1 MANWTTLKA
10 AITDVI
16 KTNGNQ
22 EITGAVLQSTLISIV
37 NSVGENA
44 TFAGVATPATNPG
57 TPDGPVFYLASQIG
71 AYNNFNG
78 LSVNIGEIA
87 IFIYKTSWQK
97 QSLSYEITEVN
108 VSKIFPTG
116 GIDGTNK
123 YTLETAIAMIPAS
136 LRNVGIKCSF
146 LDEGGE
152 VETWVY
158 MNGTFTDTVSWE
170 RSGFDKELNEAVYYA
185 NFDVAEISTNYYESS
200 PILVKPKTKIII
212 HTNSINNSSY
222 SEWYDINGASLGKL
236 PRIDDLDYETE
247 VPENAYYV
255 VIRSYQ
261 KADSMSLRYE
271 NKFDNYLN
279 QADAYKLSKTVEWTK
294 YVEKDYKPTDS
305 ILVNSSINDQAPK
318 IDVSKADYVSI
329 CTTMNF
335 SNQNP
340 IVIFYNSSDGIV
352 KSLTLSDFTALSN
365 SLKVK
370 DEIPTD
376 GASYMKIIGWNKA
389 VFNENIDSM
398 YVKVYER
405 LADILTE
412 LENNSGGD
420 GSSEE
425 EEEIV
430 REYDPSGYIYT
441 EGYND
446 LAMQSAPAIDISR
459 AHKVSV
465 CTVMNFMTTF
475 PVISFYNSGGGIV
488 KSIMYSELE
497 NAGGPLRKAT
507 DIPTDGAVTMRI
519 VAWNQAAFDENV
531 DNLYIKVY
539 EYKSEEDERIGN
551 LDELTTFN
559 KETLVAAI
567 NEINGK
573 SIENVSSKILTTDD
587 IVKQIDNC
595 NGDYKSFT
603 VHTAWSDRK
612 LICFNVGANANVHI
626 KDLPHIYSLAATK
639 EIPEKGPTGT
649 TQMAQFGSSEIVKN
663 EYVTMPSGKPYFV
676 AFVSVSANVD
686 DMFEVIGLYERIG
699 ALEYADFNF
708 FSGKKIA
715 FVGDSLMADG
725 DKVPKNIAMLL
736 GLVYNSD
743 ENEYT
748 SKGGTQTLEDL
759 RPDLCGQMRARNLEN
774 YDDPDIIIVENVN
787 DGNGEDYTDEEMGD
801 VEPFMLS
808 SYTDIDSN
816 VANKQAAIDY
826 FGTNFSTIISGQSPV
841 VGKMIRVPYT
851 TQSYDVEITKKA
863 SHSGEI
869 SIVVDEISYSV
880 EVASNDTTVQIAE
893 KLAAYQFGD
902 LTVKYTPG
910 SSSLTLVNGSD
921 TVVSTVIFNAGNTG
935 TAATVTPNSS
945 ISYVGFCFYSHDVSE
960 WTTKSKW
967 IQTANV
973 PLLAAYKG
981 LIEYLMTTFPKAWV
995 FWMLPNRYQI
1005 NWSNPTLQAQ
1015 SLLREDG
1022 SLDYDKFIKLNAWTA
1037 PRNKRIRK
1045 WMDYLCVPVLDLE
1058 KECSMTLWNAS
1069 TYFPSNNVHANQSDE
1084 GAMRWAQAAVRC
1096 ML

>member
-1 MANWTTLKA
+1 MASIHKLTK
-10 AITDVI
+10 
-16 KTNGNQ
+16 NGQ
-22 EITGAVLQSTLISIV
+22 TIY
-37 NSVGENA
+37 
-44 TFAGVATPATNPG
+44 PAT
-57 TPDGPVFYLASQIG
+57 TTDAVVHPDLAVASSKLI
-71 AYNNFNG
+71 
-78 LSVNIGEIA
+78 E
-87 IFIYKTSWQK
+87 
-97 QSLSYEITEVN
+97 EVN
-108 VSKIFPTG
+108 VSKIFPTS

-136 LRNVGIKCSF
+136 LRSVGIKCSF
-146 LDEGGE
+146 INNGGE
-152 VETWVY
+152 LETWAY
-158 MNGTFTDTVSWE
+158 MSGEFTNTGSWE
-170 RSGFDKELNEAVYYA
+170 HSGFDKELNEAVYYA
-185 NFDVAEISTNYYESS
+185 NFDVAEISTDYYESI
-200 PILVKPKTKIII
+200 PIPVKPETRVTI
-212 HTNSINNSSY
+212 HTNSVNNSSF
-222 SEWYDINGASLGKL
+222 SEWYDVNMVSLGKL
-236 PRIDDLDYETE
+236 PRIDNLDYETE

-294 YVEKDYKPTDS
+294 YVEKDYKPTDA
-305 ILVNSSINDQAPK
+305 ILVSTSINDQAPK

-340 IVIFYNSSDGIV
+340 IAIFYNSSDEIA
-352 KSLTLSDFTALSN
+352 KSLTFSDFTTQSN

-376 GASYMKIIGWNKA
+376 GASYMRIIGWNEA

-412 LENNSGGD
+412 LENNSGGG

-425 EEEIV
+425 EEEIIK
-430 REYDPSGYIYT
+430 EYAPSEYIYT
-441 EGYND
+441 GGYND

-465 CTVMNFMTTF
+465 CTVMNFATTF
-475 PVISFYNSGGGIV
+475 PVISFYNDGGSII
-488 KSIMYSELE
+488 KSIMYAELE

-507 DIPTDGAVTMRI
+507 DIPTDGAATMK
-519 VAWNQAAFDENV
+519 VLGWNQSAFDENV
-531 DNLYIKVY
+531 GSLYIRVY
-539 EYKSEEDERIGN
+539 EYKSEESEGENEN
-551 LDELTTFN
+551 L
-559 KETLVAAI
+559 
-567 NEINGK
+567 
-573 SIENVSSKILTTDD
+573 ENVLTKVLTSDD

-603 VHTAWSDRK
+603 VHTTWSDRK

-649 TQMAQFGSSEIVKN
+649 TQMTQFGSSEIIKN
-663 EYVTMPSGKPYFV
+663 EYVTTPSEKPYFV
-676 AFVSVSANVD
+676 ACVSVDANVD
-686 DMFEVIGLYERIG
+686 ELFEVVGLYERIG

-708 FSGKKIA
+708 FAGKKIA

-725 DKVPKNIAMLL
+725 DQVPKNIAMLL

-743 ENEYT
+743 ENEAT

-759 RPDLCGQMRARNLEN
+759 RPDLCGQMRARKLES
-774 YDDPDIIIVENVN
+774 YDTPDIIIVENVN
-787 DGNGEDYTDEEMGD
+787 DGNGEDYEDEEMGN

-808 SYTDIDSN
+808 GYTDVGSN
-816 VANKQAAIDY
+816 AANKQAAINY
-826 FGTNFSTIISGQSPV
+826 FDTNFSAIVSGQSSE

-851 TQSYDVEITKKA
+851 TQSFAVEVTGTA
-863 SHSGEI
+863 SIGGEV
-869 SIVVDEISYSV
+869 SVVVDDTPYSV
-880 EVASNDTTVQIAE
+880 EVAPADTTAQIAE
-893 KLAAYQFGD
+893 KLAAYQFGN
-902 LTVKYTPG
+902 LTVKYTSG

-921 TVVSTVIFNAGNTG
+921 TVVSTVTFNAGNTG
-935 TAATVTPNSS
+935 TTAKITPNSS
-945 ISYVGFCFYSHDVSE
+945 TSYVGFCFYSHDVSE
-960 WTTKSKW
+960 WSTKSKW
-967 IQTANV
+967 VQTADV

-1005 NWSNPTLQAQ
+1005 TWSNPTLQTQ
-1015 SLLREDG
+1015 SLLRADG
-1022 SLDYDKFIKLNAWTA
+1022 SLDYDKFIKLNQWTA

-1096 ML
+1096 MF